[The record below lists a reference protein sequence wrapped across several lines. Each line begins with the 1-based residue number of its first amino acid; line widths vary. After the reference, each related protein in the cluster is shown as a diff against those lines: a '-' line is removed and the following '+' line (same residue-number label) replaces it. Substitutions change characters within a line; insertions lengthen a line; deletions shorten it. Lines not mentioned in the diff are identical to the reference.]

1 MLVINNIS
9 IYFISIVQDTKL
21 EKLILCIFSIG
32 KKYTASTGFLGGAVV
47 KNLPA
52 NAGRTRLAG
61 SIPELGRPSE

>member
-52 NAGRTRLAG
+52 NVEKRVQFL
-61 SIPELGRPSE
+61 SWEDPLE